1 VFIISSDNEFDEDK
15 LFALDLND
23 LKDETFLLDENF
35 NFKGFKSFK
44 KTGTMDVNEGNI
56 LEFSLKKNLP
66 KLEEDEVR
74 KNVKFLIK
82 IVKKRNFWFR

>member
-1 VFIISSDNEFDEDK
+1 MHSDNEFDEDK

-44 KTGTMDVNEGNI
+44 KTGTMDMNEGSI
-56 LEFSLKKNLP
+56 LEFSLKKVLP
-66 KLEEDEVR
+66 KVEEEEIR
-74 KNVKFLIK
+74 KNVKL
-82 IVKKRNFWFR
+82 V